1 MELLRPG
8 CTVYFV
14 FYELSATKVNRRRT
28 SSERI
33 AALIDDEKWPFGAQA
48 HIGTRV
54 LAGDVCPA
62 IVVRIAEGPGIVCNL
77 KVMLD
82 GSDTYWARL
91 VDYSAAKEPGTWHWV
106 FEGRYVTSESWPSAP
121 IIL

>member
-1 MELLRPG
+1 M
-8 CTVYFV
+8 VYFV
-14 FYELSATKVNRRRT
+14 FDELSAAEVTRRRT
-28 SSERI
+28 SSEHI
-33 AALIDDEKWPFGAQA
+33 AALIRCALERRRATFR
-48 HIGTRV
+48 HRSTRV

-91 VDYSAAKEPGTWHWV
+91 VDYSAAKEPGTWHL
-106 FEGRYVTSESWPSAP
+106 THP
-121 IIL
+121 